1 MLRGD
6 SGARLEVGK
15 TSWQWCVPEI
25 IQPRAVA
32 VRDQGSDDGQGEELL
47 KFRVY
52 FWTSIGAGFLFENI
66 CTRLCILVLVSPG
79 LRCPYGQLSL
89 LAGGFSGCRAWAL
102 SHGFSGCSSR
112 APEHRLSGRG
122 ARLLRGM
129 WAPPPPGIE
138 PASPASASR
147 FLSAVP
153 PGKPRGLIL
162 LMDWLWDVRER
173 TENGP
178 VVLGPVTSVRPH
190 CGNHAS

>member
-15 TSWQWCVPEI
+15 TSWQWCLPEI

-79 LRCPYGQLSL
+79 LRCPDGTFSACGRLLWLQSVGSVTRLQWLQLP
-89 LAGGFSGCRAWAL
+89 G
-102 SHGFSGCSSR
+102 SR
-112 APEHRLSGRG
+112 AQAQWSWRSVA
-122 ARLLRGM
+122 ARHVGS
-129 WAPPPPGIE
+129 
-138 PASPASASR
+138 SPARDRTRVSCIGKQILIRCPTREAPGPESSDG
-147 FLSAVP
+147 LAV
-153 PGKPRGLIL
+153 GC
-162 LMDWLWDVRER
+162 ER
-173 TENGP
+173 KN
-178 VVLGPVTSVRPH
+178 
-190 CGNHAS
+190 